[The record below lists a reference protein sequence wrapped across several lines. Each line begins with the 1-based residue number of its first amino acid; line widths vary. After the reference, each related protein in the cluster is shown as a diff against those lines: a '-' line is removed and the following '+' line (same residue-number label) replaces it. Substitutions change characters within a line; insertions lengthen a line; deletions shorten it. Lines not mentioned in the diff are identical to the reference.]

1 MFDTATKERIGE
13 LLSNVGEIYWEVDK
27 NYCVTFSNELLEKYF
42 GLHKG
47 RKCYEFIGGCKE
59 VCPDCP
65 VQEVL
70 AGASH
75 SRVEKKRI
83 DVTGAEVWLETTAT
97 PIKNAEGITVGVRQL
112 SSDVTQRKRDEDWL
126 KDSERLYRNIVE
138 QSPDVIFSL
147 DSRERFSF
155 VNPRIETF
163 LGFPVHDVLETPIR
177 DYVAPEDRSRLD
189 NLGSLEPETIWDEEV
204 AVIDRDGARKIA
216 RIRIKTSLNEVD
228 HSNGYDGVMRDR
240 TLRRKLEEELKASKA
255 ALVEKIKI
263 IDELYEH
270 IVESGKCKAIED
282 HTAEVAHELRQPLAI
297 IGGFARRLGR
307 ALNCEEHLDED
318 KQRQYVSIIITEIQR
333 LEKILDRL
341 IEFTKRSNV
350 RLQRV
355 NPNDLI
361 RYIIE
366 ITQARVIEKELVID
380 ANLGSEIGEI
390 PVDPGRFQQLV
401 LNLLSNAIEASPN
414 GGVIKI
420 ETGCSIPSDK
430 ALKVG
435 ELGSEVYFEMKMSNK
450 GPVIPPEALQNVF
463 NPFFTTKEHGT
474 GLGLTVT
481 KKIVEDHAGS
491 ISLKSDENGTVFR
504 IWLPLNESEQL
515 KGICY
520 YAPNNSQR
528 T

>member
-1 MFDTATKERIGE
+1 MFDSQTKDRISE
-13 LLSNVGEIYWEVDK
+13 LLCNVGEIYWEVDANFK
-27 NYCVTFSNELLEKYF
+27 VTFSNELLEHYF
-42 GLHKG
+42 GPNDG
-47 RKCYEFIGGCKE
+47 RACYEYIGRCDD
-59 VCPDCP
+59 VCPGCP
-65 VQEVL
+65 VAEVI
-70 AGASH
+70 AGKPRANSQ
-75 SRVEKKRI
+75 KKRI
-83 DVTGAEVWLETTAT
+83 DINGNEVWLETTAT
-97 PIKNAEGITVGVRQL
+97 PIRDDDGKIVGVRQL
-112 SSDVTQRKRDEDWL
+112 SADVTQRKRDEDWL
-126 KDSERLYRNIVE
+126 RDSERLYRNLVE

-147 DSRERFSF
+147 DASERFSF

-163 LGFPVHDVLETPIR
+163 LGYPVSDVLETPLR
-177 DYVAPEDRSRLD
+177 DYVAPEDRHRLD
-189 NLGSLEPETIWDEEV
+189 TLESLEPETIWDEEV
-204 AVIDRDGARKIA
+204 AVLDRDGARKIA

-228 HSNGYDGVMRDR
+228 HLNGFDGVMRDR

-307 ALNCEEHLDED
+307 ALNNEDSVDPD

-361 RYIIE
+361 KYILE
-366 ITQARVIEKELVID
+366 ITEGRALEKGLKVD
-380 ANLGSEIGEI
+380 ANLGPEIGDI

-401 LNLLSNAIEASPN
+401 LNLLSNAIEASPH
-414 GGVIKI
+414 GGVINI

-435 ELGSEVYFEMKMSNK
+435 ELGSDIYFEMKISNK
-450 GPVIPPEALQNVF
+450 GPVIPPDALQNVF

-504 IWLPLNESEQL
+504 IWLPLTEMEQL

-520 YAPNNSQR
+520 YAPNNH
-528 T
+528 

>member
-1 MFDTATKERIGE
+1 MFNSETKERIGE
-13 LLSNVGEIYWEVDK
+13 LLSNVGEIYWEVDTS
-27 NYCVTFSNELLEKYF
+27 YHLTFSNRLLENYF
-42 GLHKG
+42 GPHGG
-47 RKCYEFIGGCKE
+47 RACYEYIGRNEG
-59 VCPDCP
+59 VCAGCP
-65 VQEVL
+65 VAEVISGKPR
-70 AGASH
+70 AH
-75 SRVEKKRI
+75 SEKKRI
-83 DVTGAEVWLETTAT
+83 DVNGNEIWLETTAT
-97 PIKNAEGITVGVRQL
+97 PISDSEGNVIGVRQL
-112 SSDVTQRKRDEDWL
+112 SSDVTQRKRDEAWL
-126 KDSERLYRNIVE
+126 RDSERLYRNLVE

-163 LGFPVHDVLETPIR
+163 LGFPVSEVLETPLR
-177 DYVAPEDRSRLD
+177 DYVAPEDRPRLD
-189 NLGSLEPETIWDEEV
+189 TLSTLEPETIWDEEV
-204 AVIDRDGARKIA
+204 SIVDRDGARKVA
-216 RIRIKTSLNEVD
+216 RIRIKTSFNEID
-228 HSNGYDGVMRDR
+228 HLSGYDGVMRDR

-270 IVESGKCKAIED
+270 ILESGKCKAIED

-307 ALNCEEHLDED
+307 ALNSEETIDHE

-355 NPNDLI
+355 NPNDLVS
-361 RYIIE
+361 YILD
-366 ITQARVIEKELVID
+366 ITEGRAHEKGLTIQ

-401 LNLLSNAIEASPN
+401 LNLLSNAIEASPI
-414 GGVIKI
+414 GGVINI

-435 ELGSEVYFEMKMSNK
+435 ELGSEIYFEMKISNK

-491 ISLKSDENGTVFR
+491 ISLRSDENGTVFR
-504 IWLPLNESEQL
+504 IWLPLTETEQL

-520 YAPNNSQR
+520 YAPNS
-528 T
+528 